1 LACPLLNF
9 GFRSLGDSVSGTARR
24 LLYAFS
30 LLVLAFG
37 AAAYAAL
44 EGMAEIHEALHGV
57 RRQEAA
63 VRTTLSLATAVRDLY
78 AHLAHTLI
86 LGNASHLP
94 LYDGAHRRALDLLEE
109 VQAQANS
116 PEERAQVDT
125 MRRTTAELDLLFR
138 EALVPAVLREDR
150 ATAVREHSRA
160 LELVGVIQESAD
172 TLASHYEHAIGN
184 FEAHAST
191 VQHASFRWTVAILA
205 AAALLA
211 AGVGLYIGRSVAR
224 PVSLLEAGAARI
236 AAGDLTTRI
245 ALDRPDE
252 FGRLAQQFNR
262 MTAALREH
270 QERLVQSER
279 LAGIGRLAAGV
290 AHEINNPL
298 GVILGYVRLLQ
309 RKAEGALADDL
320 RIIEEETLRC
330 RDIVEGLLDLSRP
343 LQIPGETLELRELV
357 EEVVSRL
364 RESAQLSH
372 VSLTVEGEARVAGH
386 PQRLR
391 QGVTNLVK
399 NAVEAAGPSGQ
410 VTVAI
415 HAHEGEVALSVSDT
429 GPGLSP
435 EAHGRLFEPF
445 FTTKP
450 QGTGLG
456 LAVSQ
461 AIAQAHGGRIQPR
474 NLPGRG
480 AEFTLHLPRSTP

>member
-1 LACPLLNF
+1 M
-9 GFRSLGDSVSGTARR
+9 SGTARR
-24 LLYAFS
+24 LLSAFS

-44 EGMAEIHEALHGV
+44 EGMAEIHEALHSV
-57 RRQEAA
+57 RRQETA
-63 VRTTLSLATAVRDLY
+63 VRTTLSLATSVRDLY
-78 AHLAHTLI
+78 AHQAHTVI

-94 LYDGAHRRALDLLEE
+94 LYDSAYHRAMERLEA
-109 VQAQANS
+109 VQAQATTS
-116 PEERAQVDT
+116 EERAQVET
-125 MRRTTAELDLLFR
+125 MRRTTTELDRLFR
-138 EALVPAVLREDR
+138 EALVPAVLREDH
-150 ATAVREHSRA
+150 ATAAREHARA
-160 LELVGVIQESAD
+160 LELVDVIQESAD
-172 TLASHYEHAIGN
+172 TLASHYERAIGN
-184 FEAHAST
+184 FEEHAST
-191 VQHASFRWTVAILA
+191 VQHASFQWTVAILA

-236 AAGDLTTRI
+236 AAGDLMTRI

-330 RDIVEGLLDLSRP
+330 RDIVEGMLDLSRP
-343 LQIPGETLELRELV
+343 LQVPGETLELRELV
-357 EEVVSRL
+357 EEVVSRQ
-364 RESAQLSH
+364 RESAQLSAA
-372 VSLTVEGEARVAGH
+372 SLTVEGEARVAGH

-391 QGVTNLVK
+391 QVVTNLVK
-399 NAVEAAGPSGQ
+399 NAMEAAGPSGQ

-415 HAHEGEVALSVSDT
+415 HAHDDEVALSFRDS

-435 EAHGRLFEPF
+435 EAQKRMFEPF

-450 QGTGLG
+450 HGTGLG